1 MIRMSVW
8 LPVKGR
14 NTANQIGWTF
24 KWISIL
30 VPSVCL
36 IVILHTQKRHS
47 RSLLNYN
54 ILVLCLQTKSVDPL
68 LFLCLKFLICMLSS
82 QCKLKMFSL
91 VLLFDLIIS
100 DTLVA

>member
-1 MIRMSVW
+1 MDIHLGPFS
-8 LPVKGR
+8 LSDSD
-14 NTANQIGWTF
+14 TAH
-24 KWISIL
+24 K
-30 VPSVCL
+30 
-36 IVILHTQKRHS
+36 KRHS